1 MWPRFLGKSECK
13 SRSLG
18 NVLSGSCVLLSHF
31 LLSDFITDVCSC
43 LAQDKQLPARFLQ
56 TPFWE
61 FLMLIPMGRS
71 EDIRLALRRRE
82 QREMKNKKSINVAK
96 LLEAY

>member
-1 MWPRFLGKSECK
+1 MAKVSGKSECK
-13 SRSLG
+13 SRSLAMFFQ
-18 NVLSGSCVLLSHF
+18 VVVFCCHI

-56 TPFWE
+56 TPSRE